1 MDFVFT
7 QFANF
12 AVSLAELTGDPLTY
26 VYLVLSVALGIVFGA
41 LPGLTATLAVTI
53 LTGFF
58 GNKVPVEQSLIAL
71 IGAYVGAIY
80 GGSYPSIL
88 LNIPG
93 TAASAAT
100 AMDGYPLSKQGR
112 GGEALGLTTT
122 SSFIGTLIGTF
133 CLLVFVWVLLA
144 LSKQIASPEKAL
156 LALFGILISGTL
168 MSSDLVIKG
177 WIAGLIG
184 LAMAMVGLDPILS
197 ESRYTFGWSYLLSGF
212 QVVPVLMGAFAIPQ
226 ILDGLRK
233 GPISGDPPQVGR
245 ILPQWRTIRRHMP
258 VIARSG
264 ALGVGIGALP
274 GVGEDVA
281 GWVSYGVGKNFSK
294 EPEKFGKGSL
304 EGLLSS
310 ETANNACIGGALIP
324 LLVLGIPGS
333 PPAAALL
340 GALMIN
346 NVTPGPTIDPMLI
359 TRIVAILVLASFTM
373 LLLGLFT
380 ARLFI
385 LVLRIPQTIFL
396 PVVLILTTIGSF
408 SVGGGINDL
417 FLMVVVGLFSY
428 GLIKMQYPIAPL
440 VIGVILGGLFDETF
454 RRSLLVADGDLIA
467 VLSRPGAAILFA
479 LNAMLILSQIPAVRR
494 RVRSVFSAKTKAANV
509 GGAASDINLEA

>member
-1 MDFVFT
+1 MIDFVLT
-7 QFANF
+7 QFQNF
-12 AVSLAELTGDPLTY
+12 GVSFWLLIIDPVTY
-26 VYLVLSVALGIVFGA
+26 LYLFGAVALGIVFGA

-58 GNKVPVEQSLIAL
+58 GNKIPIEQSLIAL

-100 AMDGYPLSKQGR
+100 AMDGHPLAKQGR

-122 SSFIGTLIGTF
+122 ASFIGTLIGTVVLL
-133 CLLVFVWVLLA
+133 LLVGAMLA

-156 LALFGILISGTL
+156 LALFGILVSGTL

-184 LAMAMVGLDPILS
+184 LAMAMVGMDPILS
-197 ESRYTFGWSYLLSGF
+197 EQRYTFGWSYLLSGF
-212 QVVPVLMGAFAIPQ
+212 MVVPVLMGCFAIPQ
-226 ILDGLRK
+226 IMLGLRT
-233 GPISGDPPQVGR
+233 GPVSGHAPQVGR
-245 ILPQWRTIRRHMP
+245 IMPNVRTIRRNMP
-258 VIARSG
+258 TIARSG
-264 ALGVGIGALP
+264 AIGVGIGALP

-281 GWVSYGVGKNFSK
+281 GWVSYGTAKSVSNTPD
-294 EPEKFGKGSL
+294 EFGKGSVQ
-304 EGLLSS
+304 GLLSS
-310 ETANNACIGGALIP
+310 EVANNACIGGALIP

-359 TRIVAILVLASFTM
+359 SKIVAILVLSSFAI
-373 LLLGLFT
+373 LILGLFA
-380 ARLFI
+380 ARLFVS
-385 LVLRIPQTIFL
+385 VLRLPQTIFL
-396 PVVLILTTIGSF
+396 PVVLVLTTIGSF

-417 FLMVVVGLFSY
+417 FLMIVVGLISFA
-428 GLIKMQYPIAPL
+428 LIRMEYPIAPL
-440 VIGVILGGLFDETF
+440 VIGVILGGLFDESF
-454 RRSLLVADGDLIA
+454 RRALLVSDGDLSPF
-467 VLSRPGAAILFA
+467 VTRPASAILLGLIVA
-479 LNAMLILSQIPAVRR
+479 LILSQIPIVRR
-494 RVRSVFSAKTKAANV
+494 GLGRLMRRRTEMS
-509 GGAASDINLEA
+509 

>member
-1 MDFVFT
+1 MDFVIA
-7 QFANF
+7 QFAAF
-12 AVSLAELTGDPLTY
+12 LSSLAALAGDPMTY
-26 VYLVLSVALGIVFGA
+26 PYLVCSVALGIVFGA

-58 GNKVPVEQSLIAL
+58 GNKIPVEQSLIAL

-100 AMDGYPLSKQGR
+100 AMDGYPLTRQGR

-122 SSFIGTLIGTF
+122 ASFIGTLIGTF
-133 CLLVFVWVLLA
+133 CLLILIWALLA
-144 LSKQIASPEKAL
+144 IARQIASPEKAL
-156 LALFGILISGTL
+156 LALFGILVSGTL
-168 MSSDLVIKG
+168 MTTDLVIKG

-197 ESRYTFGWSYLLSGF
+197 EARFTFGWSYLLSGF
-212 QVVPVLMGAFAIPQ
+212 MVVPVLMGAFAIPQ
-226 ILDGLRK
+226 ILDGLRA
-233 GPISGDPPQVGR
+233 GPVSGDPPQVGR
-245 ILPQWRTIRRHMP
+245 IVPHWRAVRRYLP
-258 VIARSG
+258 VITRSG
-264 ALGVGIGALP
+264 GIGVGIGALP

-281 GWVSYGVGKNFSK
+281 GWVSYGVGKSFSK
-294 EPEKFGKGSL
+294 DPGRFGKGSI

-346 NVTPGPTIDPMLI
+346 NVTPGPTIDPALI
-359 TRIVAILVLASFTM
+359 TRIVAILVMASCTM

-385 LVLRIPQTIFL
+385 SVLRVPQTIFL
-396 PVVLILTTIGSF
+396 PVVLVLTTIGSF

-417 FLMVVVGLFSY
+417 FIMVIVGLISY
-428 GLIKMQYPIAPL
+428 GLIRMEYPIAPL
-440 VIGVILGGLFDETF
+440 VIGVILGPLFDETF
-454 RRSLLVADGDLIA
+454 RRALLVSDGDLS
-467 VLSRPGAAILFA
+467 VFVTRPGAAILLCLNVA
-479 LNAMLILSQIPAVRR
+479 LVLSQLPPVRR
-494 RVRSVFSAKTKAANV
+494 GFARLF
-509 GGAASDINLEA
+509 GGRDRDAHSEG

>member
-1 MDFVFT
+1 MFEFAVT
-7 QFANF
+7 QFASF
-12 AVSLAELTGDPLTY
+12 GLVLFELASDPITY
-26 VYLVLSVALGIVFGA
+26 VYLFGSVALGIVFGA

-58 GNKVPVEQSLIAL
+58 GNKFPVEQSLIAL

-100 AMDGYPLSKQGR
+100 AMDGYPLAQKGR

-122 SSFIGTLIGTF
+122 ASFIGTLIGTF
-133 CLLVFVWVLLA
+133 CLLIFVWVLMA
-144 LSKQIASPEKAL
+144 MAKQIASPEKAL
-156 LALFGILISGTL
+156 LALFGILVSGTL

-197 ESRYTFGWSYLLSGF
+197 EQRYIFGWSYLMSGF
-212 QVVPVLMGAFAIPQ
+212 QVVPVLMGCFAIPQ
-226 ILDGLRK
+226 ILLGLQT
-233 GPISGDPPQVGR
+233 GPLTGNPTLVGR
-245 ILPQWRTIRRHMP
+245 ILPNWRTIGRNMP
-258 VIARSG
+258 TIARSG
-264 ALGVGIGALP
+264 AIGVGIGALP

-281 GWVSYGVGKNFSK
+281 GWVSYGVGKSVSK
-294 EPEKFGKGSL
+294 EPGLFGKGSI

-359 TRIVAILVLASFTM
+359 IRIVAILLMASLTM
-373 LLLGLFT
+373 LVLGLFM
-380 ARLFI
+380 ARIFI
-385 LVLRIPQTIFL
+385 TVLKLPQTIFL
-396 PVVLILTTIGSF
+396 PVVLVLTTIGSF
-408 SVGGGINDL
+408 SVGGGTNDL
-417 FLMVVVGLFSY
+417 FLMVVVGIVSY
-428 GLIKMQYPIAPL
+428 ALIRMEYPIAPL

-454 RRSLLVADGDLIA
+454 RRSLLVSDGDLSTF
-467 VLSRPGAAILFA
+467 VTRPGAAILVG
-479 LNAMLILSQIPAVRR
+479 LNLLLILSQIPPVQRMFR
-494 RVRSVFSAKTKAANV
+494 GLTSRAATT
-509 GGAASDINLEA
+509 AAAPPSQSSSET